1 MIGELICGD
10 TISRVHST
18 TPLLI
23 EITTMKSLYK
33 IAFGLAVLTIVC
45 SSAEAI
51 FSTFYGYE
59 DQSLTLFGFGAD
71 SLIEVISGLGIAHM
85 ILRIQRQP
93 DSNRNNFERTAL
105 LITGSAFYVL
115 VIGLVT
121 TSIYNLWIGH
131 RPTTAMPGV
140 VIAVI
145 SIAVMW
151 ALVYGKTK
159 VGSDLKSDAILA
171 DAACTRVCIYM
182 SVVLL
187 VASGIYE
194 LTKVAYVDS
203 IGTFGLAY
211 FSLKEG
217 QECFAKAKSNKLCT
231 CEGSSS

>member
-1 MIGELICGD
+1 MKNLD
-10 TISRVHST
+10 KIS
-18 TPLLI
+18 
-23 EITTMKSLYK
+23 
-33 IAFGLAVLTIVC
+33 FGLAALTIVC
-45 SSAEAI
+45 SSAEALV
-51 FSTFYGYE
+51 SAFYGYE

-93 DSNRNNFERTAL
+93 DSDRNKFERTAL

-131 RPTTAMPGV
+131 RPTTTMPGV

-151 ALVYGKTK
+151 GLVYGKTK
-159 VGSDLKSDAILA
+159 VGSELKSDAILA

-187 VASGIYE
+187 AASGIYE

-231 CEGSSS
+231 CEDNLS